1 MRAHIVA
8 SSGSLVLVDWPA
20 LAKCSRLC
28 SCDSRSI
35 TLAGIWRQINLSYS
49 YVSKC
54 IKHSSYWKLRLHRR
68 ALKLARLT
76 QNQLDLCAR
85 HAGVTGKKRYW
96 QTTWHGYQGSGT
108 SNGPGWFSTCHPR
121 GRVTGKMQIW
131 RDCRNDNWKATWRGR
146 STMWNAR
153 RNYWSH
159 TLKVSLTVFGGDNVM
174 QHLRTR

>member
-20 LAKCSRLC
+20 LAECCRSC

-76 QNQLDLCAR
+76 QNQLHLCAR
-85 HAGVTGKKRYW
+85 HAGDTGNERIDGLLGMATKGVGRAMDQSDSLHAIREVGWRERCKFEETAGTTTEKRREEAGALCGMLDE
-96 QTTWHGYQGSGT
+96 TTEATH
-108 SNGPGWFSTCHPR
+108 
-121 GRVTGKMQIW
+121 W
-131 RDCRNDNWKATWRGR
+131 RCRWRFLEEI
-146 STMWNAR
+146 M
-153 RNYWSH
+153 
-159 TLKVSLTVFGGDNVM
+159 
-174 QHLRTR
+174 